1 MTSDT
6 DRARAAE
13 LAAQARELEAQL
25 KWNEA
30 HALYK
35 ESLALYHDDAVE
47 ASYLRVRA
55 AIYPA

>member
-13 LAAQARELEAQL
+13 LAAQARELEAEL
-25 KWNEA
+25 KWREA
-30 HALYK
+30 HDLYK
-35 ESLALYHDDAVE
+35 ESLALHHDDAVE

>member
-1 MTSDT
+1 MTSET

-13 LAAQARELEAQL
+13 LAAQARELEAQY
-25 KWNEA
+25 KWVQA
-30 HALYK
+30 HALYE
-35 ESLALYHDDAVE
+35 ESLALHHDDAVE